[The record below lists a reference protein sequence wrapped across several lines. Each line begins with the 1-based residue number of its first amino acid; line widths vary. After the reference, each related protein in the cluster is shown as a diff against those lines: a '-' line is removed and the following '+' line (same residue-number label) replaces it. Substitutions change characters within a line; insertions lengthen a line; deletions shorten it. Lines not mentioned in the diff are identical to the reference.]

1 VKGLC
6 EGKVVYLDIDDFH
19 IIDQYGRIVAVVY
32 IPYNE
37 THRVNLNQLLL
48 IEGYAEAKDY
58 PNEFNPT
65 VWVESPL
72 EYVDI
77 TPTPEPTITPEP
89 SQYPAFLSLHA
100 FGFLLTVI
108 GFVAAIFLVRRKREG

>member
-48 IEGYAEAKDY
+48 KEGYAEANEY
-58 PNEFNPT
+58 PNEFNPD
-65 VWVESPL
+65 VWLESPL
-72 EYVDI
+72 
-77 TPTPEPTITPEP
+77 
-89 SQYPAFLSLHA
+89 
-100 FGFLLTVI
+100 
-108 GFVAAIFLVRRKREG
+108 